1 MFLRVLD
8 IEAHRVFRHPMQW
21 MQFMALLGLLGMYCA
36 ARAMLTVASFRSGVA
51 APTGPDV
58 QGGLELFRVV
68 GILFYAASA
77 ALVFGYDLPDRSVQV
92 WLARG
97 ITRPIVVMARLVV
110 ALFLAVLVVAV
121 AVLGLIAEAALAR
134 TAFLAGHPALPVD
147 WVQVVPAIVR
157 LFVAAIPYVALTA
170 TLAIAGRSALF
181 AAAGALVFRT
191 LAESL
196 LLRAGQQFLPALPGL
211 LPSQLAAVLEHGA
224 IRMDPGA
231 MASPL
236 GPQFLG
242 EPMAVLCIT
251 VWLIIFGGSAV
262 IIFAHQDWGG

>member
-8 IEAHRVFRHPMQW
+8 IEAHRVFRHPMLW
-21 MQFMALLGLLGMYCA
+21 MQFVALLGLLGMYCA
-36 ARAMLTVASFRSGVA
+36 ARTMLTAASFRSGVA
-51 APTGPDV
+51 APTGSDL

-77 ALVFGYDLPDRSVQV
+77 ALVFGYDLSDRSVQV

-97 ITRPIVVMARLVV
+97 ITRPIVVMARMVV

-157 LFVAAIPYVALTA
+157 LFVAAIPYV
-170 TLAIAGRSALF
+170 
-181 AAAGALVFRT
+181 
-191 LAESL
+191 
-196 LLRAGQQFLPALPGL
+196 ALPGL